1 MSAALR
7 LDDYRDRRPPQSEDA
22 EVAVLG
28 AVLMDPDTIMA
39 ALALID
45 DTAFYAEKHRKLF
58 RAMVTLTER
67 GTTIDPLTLADLLE
81 QRGELQA
88 AGGKD
93 YIGFLVDAVPTSAN
107 VRYHAGIVREKANLR
122 RVLETAQ
129 TMQQEAFAGTLP
141 ASHIAQQGFDAL
153 LPISVEATGSKGFVK
168 LKDTLWPVMEAVEA
182 MAAGKVGG
190 IRTGYTQIDAETGG
204 MQDGEFVVLGG
215 AEGMGKSALALNL
228 ALRVASANPTAGGGA
243 CGYVS
248 AEMSKEAIA
257 KRALAWCGRIDGRKL
272 RTGQL
277 VDGDFPALA
286 KAGGILSHLPFW
298 IDDEAEPSLSDVT
311 ARCAH
316 LKATHPELRLIV
328 VDFLQLVRVRGSEGK
343 RHEQLTEIAYAL
355 KGMAKRL
362 GIVVV
367 APCQVNS
374 KEVEDGKDMRPQL
387 KDLQG
392 ASGMRQAA
400 DFVGLL
406 FRPAVYNALED
417 PRVLEVYFAKCRE
430 ASPFRAIL
438 DWNGPTLTI
447 EDRRR

>member
-7 LDDYRDRRPPQSEDA
+7 MDEYRDRRPPHSEDA
-22 EVAVLG
+22 EQAVLG
-28 AVLMDPDTIMA
+28 AVLMDPNTIMA
-39 ALALID
+39 ALEVLDAD
-45 DTAFYAEKHRKLF
+45 AFYTEKHRRLF
-58 RAMVTLTER
+58 RAMTTLAER
-67 GTTIDPLTLADLLE
+67 GTTIDPLTLADVLE
-81 QRGELQA
+81 QRGELQS

-93 YIGFLVDAVPTSAN
+93 YIGFLVDAVPTALN

-122 RVLETAQ
+122 RVLEASL
-129 TMQQEAFAGTLP
+129 TMQQEAYAASLP
-141 ASHIAQQGFDAL
+141 AAEIAQHGFDAL
-153 LPISVEATGSKGFVK
+153 LPISVEATGSRGFVK

-182 MAAGKVGG
+182 MAQGTVTGL
-190 IRTGYTQIDAETGG
+190 RTGYAQIDAETGG
-204 MQDGEFVVLGG
+204 MQEGEFIVLGG

-228 ALRVASANPTAGGGA
+228 ALRVSSADPAAGGGA

-277 VDGDFPALA
+277 VDDDFPALA
-286 KAGGILSHLPFW
+286 RAGGVLSRFPFW

-316 LKATHPELRLIV
+316 LKATHPELRMIV
-328 VDFLQLVRVRGSEGK
+328 VDFLQLVRVKGSEGK

-362 GIVVV
+362 GIVVI

-430 ASPFRAIL
+430 AAPFRALL